1 MTIEPILIQLWICT
15 LTNVTV
21 MKHSNNIF
29 RLALILSLIFIG
41 PLSSAQ
47 NDTGKDIDTQKEME
61 ELRNSFVKM
70 AGTVFRFANQVVSG
84 IGSEIK
90 EFKKDIEECCP
101 EFYEVRDSLKAQT
114 KKGLEHCRREIHRG
128 FRQGLR
134 GESYDPTKE

>member
-1 MTIEPILIQLWICT
+1 
-15 LTNVTV
+15 

>member
-1 MTIEPILIQLWICT
+1 
-15 LTNVTV
+15 

-41 PLSSAQ
+41 TLSSAQ

-70 AGTVFRFANQVVSG
+70 AGTVFRFANHVASG
-84 IGSEIK
+84 IGSELK